1 MVIGP
6 PALGWIDNNELLAV
20 LGEVGVLLMMLYI
33 GMHLDL
39 SDLRRASLPG
49 LMAAIG
55 GFIVPAGLGFLLM
68 YGTGHTVLEAL
79 FVGLAMGVTSL
90 ATKSR
95 ILVDLRIL
103 DTRVAY
109 VLMAAALISDLTVL
123 VVFAAVIG
131 TEAGTLTWASA
142 GFAGLKA
149 VSFGLGA
156 ALVGLNLVPRLS
168 TLLGKLD
175 CRSAIIAV
183 VIVGVVVGWAAE
195 PGGLH
200 SALGTCIAGLFLS
213 ERALS
218 IRLSRDV
225 QRMLSAVSLGLLAPI
240 FFVTAG

>member
-33 GMHLDL
+33 GMPLDL
-39 SDLRRASLPG
+39 SDLRRASPPG

-109 VLMAAALISDLTVL
+109 VLMAAALVSDLTVL
-123 VVFAAVIG
+123 VVFAAVVG
-131 TEAGTLTWASA
+131 PEGAAGTFTWGTA
-142 GFAGLKA
+142 GIAGLKA
-149 VSFGLGA
+149 LAFGLAA
-156 ALVGLNLVPRLS
+156 ALIGVWLVPRLAS
-168 TLLGKLD
+168 LLGRLE
-175 CRSAIIAV
+175 RGSAFLT
-183 VIVGVVVGWAAE
+183 VVVTGVLFGWAA
-195 PGGLH
+195 
-200 SALGTCIAGLFLS
+200 
-213 ERALS
+213 
-218 IRLSRDV
+218 
-225 QRMLSAVSLGLLAPI
+225 
-240 FFVTAG
+240 